1 MNEKRIEYVFN
12 NIQFMADVR
21 GEMPK
26 GSSLRDIQA
35 QTSVNAS
42 TLSRLDNGFP
52 IDMDTF
58 LTICSKLDLMP
69 GNYFSRRI
77 WELRDNDDE

>member
-1 MNEKRIEYVFN
+1 MKRIEYVFN
-12 NIQFMADVR
+12 NMQFMHDIREA
-21 GEMPK
+21 MPK

-35 QTSVNAS
+35 RTGINPS
-42 TLSRLDNGFP
+42 TLSRLDNGAS

-58 LTICSKLDLMP
+58 LTICSKLDLLP

-77 WELRDNDDE
+77 WELQEGDNE

>member
-1 MNEKRIEYVFN
+1 MNNEERIEYVFN
-12 NIQFMADVR
+12 NIQFMSDVR
-21 GEMPK
+21 RELPL

-35 QTSVNAS
+35 RTEVNAS

-52 IDMDTF
+52 IDMTTF
-58 LTICSKLDLMP
+58 LNLCSKLDLVP

-77 WELRDNDDE
+77 WELKHE